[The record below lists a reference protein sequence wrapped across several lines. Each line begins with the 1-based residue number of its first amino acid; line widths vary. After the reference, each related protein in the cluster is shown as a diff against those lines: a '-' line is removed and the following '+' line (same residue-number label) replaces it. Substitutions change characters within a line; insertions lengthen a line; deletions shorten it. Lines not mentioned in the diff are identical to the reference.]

1 MTRLLCFVFAIIT
14 TGINSSA
21 QDAYQEEI
29 RVWDSTRHEFLKSEN
44 GWLNLVG
51 LLWLSEGK
59 NSFGSDPSNA
69 VVFPAGSVVP
79 KAGHFDLHN
88 GVVTMTAKPS
98 IAITVNGIK
107 KSSAVIHHKDSTT
120 LPVAAFGSLRWTI
133 KKSKDKYGIRLRD
146 LKSPAISAFKG
157 IERFHADPAWK
168 VVARLEKSG
177 SGGIS
182 ITNVLGQTSEHASPG
197 KLVFNLI
204 GKSFSLETMTE
215 GDQLFIIFS
224 DETSGTTTYP
234 SGRYLYAAKPDR
246 DGYTTLDF
254 NKAINPPC
262 AFTEFATCPL
272 PPKQNILPISITA
285 GEKYDH

>member
-1 MTRLLCFVFAIIT
+1 
-14 TGINSSA
+14 
-21 QDAYQEEI
+21 
-29 RVWDSTRHEFLKSEN
+29 
-44 GWLNLVG
+44 
-51 LLWLSEGK
+51 
-59 NSFGSDPSNA
+59 
-69 VVFPAGSVVP
+69 
-79 KAGHFDLHN
+79 
-88 GVVTMTAKPS
+88 MTAKPG

-133 KKSKDKYGIRLRD
+133 KKSEDKYGIRLRD

-204 GKSFSLETMTE
+204 GKSYSLETMTE

>member
-79 KAGHFDLHN
+79 NAGHFDLHN
-88 GVVTMTAKPS
+88 GVVIMTAKPG

-133 KKSKDKYGIRLRD
+133 KKSEDKYGIRLRD

-204 GKSFSLETMTE
+204 GKSYSLETMTE